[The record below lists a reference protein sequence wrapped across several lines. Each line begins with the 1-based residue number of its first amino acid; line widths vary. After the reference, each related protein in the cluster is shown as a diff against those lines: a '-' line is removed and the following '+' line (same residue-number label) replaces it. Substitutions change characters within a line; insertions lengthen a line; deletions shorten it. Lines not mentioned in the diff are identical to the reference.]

1 MARAAIINP
10 VATATTTTKVA
21 ANDFYLDVTVKRT
34 SESFLHV
41 PTVILLC
48 SSCSPSSPASNTN
61 AINST
66 WHLCIHP
73 SIHPFILP
81 FITFLHYVLLDS
93 AYLEKLLLHTHTYI
107 HRYFKKEQK
116 YIIISKKNESP
127 LACRN
132 EDGSRKFVKE

>member
-10 VATATTTTKVA
+10 VATTTTTTKVA

-48 SSCSPSSPASNTN
+48 SSCSPSSRASNTN

-73 SIHPFILP
+73 SIYPSVHHLFALCTTGFCI
-81 FITFLHYVLLDS
+81 FGKVVTTY
-93 AYLEKLLLHTHTYI
+93 THTYI

-116 YIIISKKNESP
+116 YIIISKKRKP
-127 LACRN
+127 ACM
-132 EDGSRKFVKE
+132 